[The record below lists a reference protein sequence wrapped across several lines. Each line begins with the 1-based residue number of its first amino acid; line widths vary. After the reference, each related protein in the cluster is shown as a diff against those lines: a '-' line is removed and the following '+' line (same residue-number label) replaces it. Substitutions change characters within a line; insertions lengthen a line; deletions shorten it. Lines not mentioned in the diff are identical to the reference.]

1 MTPNTLRFPSR
12 EPARLSATV
21 PAPVRFEHHEEPFGI
36 GEDRPRLS
44 WQVTTDTPGW
54 VQTAYE
60 LQLGPD
66 GGSLASYGRIDS
78 SEQLLQPW
86 PAPPLESRQRI
97 AVRVRVWGND
107 AGGPSAWSPVAH
119 VEAGLLNAADWQAA
133 MIRPAWDEASEA
145 NEPAA
150 RLSRTFELEG
160 DVRSARLYASARG
173 VYVAHINGRR
183 VGRDILAP
191 GWTSYH
197 HRLRYQSYDVTEYL
211 QPGTN
216 VIGLEVA
223 DGWWRGNLGFQE
235 KRNTYGNRTAVITQ
249 LEISDAG
256 GAVTTIGT
264 DESWLAGRGPV
275 LSADLYDGETYDA
288 RLESHGWAEAGAE
301 RGAETVLDAGTLQP
315 AVVVDGFDPAVLVA
329 PDGPPV
335 RATEELPVKAVLGT
349 PSGKTIL
356 DFGQNLVGR
365 VRFHVSGPPGTEVVL
380 RHAEVLEHGELGVR
394 PLRVAKQTDRYILR
408 GALGGESWEPGF
420 TIHGFRYVEVSGWPG
435 ELDPGAFTAV
445 VIHSELARTGTFA
458 CSDPMLNQ
466 LHSNVVWGMRG
477 NFVDVPTDCPQ
488 RNERLGW
495 TGDFQIFAATAAFLY
510 RIPGFSAS
518 WLKDMA
524 AEQGTDGPPPLVVPE
539 VVAEKPPFPDRP
551 VMAAWGDAA
560 VLVPWVLYQRTGDL
574 EFLRRQLPG
583 MTAWLES
590 AARAAGPELRFEHGF
605 QFGDWLDPAA
615 PPDSPGDARTPWQL
629 VAQAYLAY
637 SASVAGEAAGLLG
650 QDAESRRFRE
660 LSDRSRAVFRERY
673 LVDAGRLTPSTQ
685 TAYAVALRFGLL
697 QPSEHPAAAALLAE
711 TVEADGYRIA
721 TGFVGTPLVCDALS
735 EHGQAAAAY
744 RLLLQTECPS
754 WLYPVT
760 MGATTIWERW
770 DSMLPD
776 GSINPG
782 EMTSFNHY
790 ALGAVA
796 DWMHRSVAGLA
807 PAAPGYR
814 KLLVRPL
821 PGGGLGWA
829 EATHQT
835 PYGEAAVRWERDGE
849 EFSLSVI
856 VPAGCT
862 AAVYV
867 PDGGNTGVDVG
878 SGTHSF
884 RCVVP
889 SAAAPSAAAGG
900 AREPAL
906 QP

>member
-1 MTPNTLRFPSR
+1 MTPNTLRSPSQDTAL
-12 EPARLSATV
+12 PMATIPSA
-21 PAPVRFEHHEEPFGI
+21 VRFEHHEEPFGI
-36 GEDRPRLS
+36 GEGRPRLS
-44 WQVTTDTPGW
+44 WQVATGIRDW

-66 GGSLASYGRIDS
+66 EASLTSYGRTETR
-78 SEQLLQPW
+78 EQLLQPW
-86 PAPPLESRQRI
+86 PAPPLESRQRA
-97 AVRVRVWGND
+97 AVRVRVWGNGD
-107 AGGPSAWSPVAH
+107 DMPSEWSPVAY
-119 VEAGLLNAADWQAA
+119 VEAGLLTASDWQAA
-133 MIRPAWDEASEA
+133 MIRPAWVEASAA

-150 RLSRTFELEG
+150 RLSRTFEVAG
-160 DVRSARLYASARG
+160 PVASARLYASAHG

-211 QPGTN
+211 RQGTN
-216 VIGLEVA
+216 VIGLEFA

-235 KRNTYGNRTAVITQ
+235 KRNTYGSRTAVIAQ
-249 LEISDAG
+249 LEMTDAG
-256 GAVTTIGT
+256 GAVSVIGS
-264 DESWLAGRGPV
+264 DASWLAGRGPV
-275 LSADLYDGETYDA
+275 LSADLYDGETFDA
-288 RLESHGWAEAGAE
+288 RLRNRGWAETGTETGAG
-301 RGAETVLDAGTLQP
+301 TDTLQP
-315 AVVVDGFDPAVLVA
+315 AVVVGGFDPAVLAA

-335 RATEELPVKAVLGT
+335 RATDELPVRTVLGT

-365 VRFHVSGPPGTEVVL
+365 VRFKVNGAAGTEVVL

-394 PLRVAKQTDRYILR
+394 PLRVAKQTDRYFLR
-408 GALGGESWEPGF
+408 GGGEERWEPEF

-435 ELDPGAFTAV
+435 ELDPEAFTAV
-445 VIHSELARTGTFA
+445 VIHSELVRTGAFE

-495 TGDFQIFAATAAFLY
+495 TGDFQIFAATASFLY
-510 RIPGFSAS
+510 RIPGFTTS
-518 WLKDMA
+518 WLKDLA

-583 MTAWLES
+583 MMAWLE
-590 AARAAGPELRFEHGF
+590 AAAQAAGPELRFEQGF

-637 SASVAGEAAGLLG
+637 SASVAGAAAGLLG
-650 QDAESRRFRE
+650 RDTESERLRR
-660 LSDRSRAVFRERY
+660 LSARSRLVFRERY
-673 LVDAGRLTPSTQ
+673 LDDDGRLRPSTQ

-697 QPSEHPAAAALLAE
+697 EPAEHPAAAARLAE

-735 EHGQAAAAY
+735 DDGHATAAY

-776 GSINPG
+776 GSINEG

-807 PAAPGYR
+807 PAEPGYR

-821 PGGGLGWA
+821 PGGGLHWA
-829 EATHQT
+829 EARHET
-835 PYGEAAVRWERDGE
+835 PYGEAAVRWDLAGQ
-849 EFSLSVI
+849 EFSLAVT

-862 AAVYV
+862 AEVYL
-867 PDGGNTGVDVG
+867 PDGVSTGVEVG

-884 RCVVP
+884 SCAVP
-889 SAAAPSAAAGG
+889 EAATAGS
-900 AREPAL
+900 REPVF

>member
-1 MTPNTLRFPSR
+1 MTHNTLRFPSQGAAL
-12 EPARLSATV
+12 PMTTTPSAL
-21 PAPVRFEHHEEPFGI
+21 RFEHHEEPFGI
-36 GEDRPRLS
+36 GDDRPRLS
-44 WQVTTDTPGW
+44 WQVTTATPGW

-60 LQLGPD
+60 LELGP
-66 GGSLASYGRIDS
+66 GEGSLASYGRTES
-78 SEQLLQPW
+78 AEQILQPW
-86 PAPPLESRQRI
+86 PAPPLTSRQRV
-97 AVRVRVWGND
+97 AVRVRVWGNAD
-107 AGGPSAWSPVAH
+107 DVPSEWSPVTY
-119 VEAGLLNAADWQAA
+119 VEAGLLNPADWQAA
-133 MIRPAWDEASEA
+133 MIRPAWDDTSES

-150 RLSRTFELEG
+150 RLSRTFELDGE
-160 DVRSARLYASARG
+160 VASARLYASAHG

-197 HRLRYQSYDVTEYL
+197 HRLRYQTYDVTGYL
-211 QPGTN
+211 RPGTN
-216 VIGLEVA
+216 VIGLEFA

-235 KRNTYGNRTAVITQ
+235 KRNTYGNLTAVIAQ
-249 LEISDAG
+249 LEMTDAG
-256 GAVTTIGT
+256 GEVTVIGS
-264 DESWLAGRGPV
+264 DASWLAGRGPV

-288 RLESHGWAEAGAE
+288 RLQNSGWAGAE
-301 RGAETVLDAGTLQP
+301 TETGNNALQP
-315 AVVVDGFDPAVLVA
+315 AMVVDGFDPAVLVA
-329 PDGPPV
+329 PDGPAV
-335 RATEELPVKAVLGT
+335 RATEELPVSAVLKS
-349 PSGKTIL
+349 PSGKILL

-365 VRFHVSGPPGTEVVL
+365 VRFNASGPAGTEVVL

-408 GALGGESWEPGF
+408 GAPEGETWEPEF
-420 TIHGFRYVEVSGWPG
+420 TIHGFRYVEVSGWHG
-435 ELDPGAFTAV
+435 ELDPEAFTAV
-445 VIHSELARTGTFA
+445 VIHSELVRTGTFE
-458 CSDPMLNQ
+458 CSEPMLNQ

-495 TGDFQIFAATAAFLY
+495 TGDFQVFAATAAYLY
-510 RIPGFSAS
+510 RIPGFTAS

-583 MTAWLES
+583 MIAWLE
-590 AARAAGPELRFEHGF
+590 AAAEAAGPELRFEHGF

-615 PPDSPGDARTPWQL
+615 PPDQPGDARTPWQL

-637 SASVAGEAAGLLG
+637 SAGVAAQAAELLGEDSSGLSKLSHRAATMFREQYISDDGLL
-650 QDAESRRFRE
+650 
-660 LSDRSRAVFRERY
+660 L
-673 LVDAGRLTPSTQ
+673 PPTQ
-685 TAYAVALRFGLL
+685 TAYALALSFGLL
-697 QPSEHPAAAALLAE
+697 VPGERPAAAAGLAAA
-711 TVEADGYRIA
+711 VDADGYRIA
-721 TGFVGTPLVCDALS
+721 TGFVGTPLVCDALTDYGHS
-735 EHGQAAAAY
+735 TAAY
-744 RLLLQTECPS
+744 RLLLQTQCPS
-754 WLYPVT
+754 WLYSVT

-807 PAAPGYR
+807 PAEPGYR
-814 KLLVRPL
+814 HLLVRPR
-821 PGGGLGWA
+821 PGGGLDWA
-829 EATHQT
+829 EARHET
-835 PYGEAAVRWERDGE
+835 PYGEAVVRWELARQDFTLE
-849 EFSLSVI
+849 VT

-862 AAVYV
+862 ATVIL
-867 PDGGNTGVDVG
+867 PDVEETAHEVG

-884 RCVVP
+884 GCVLGLP
-889 SAAAPSAAAGG
+889 EGAGSTPQLAA
-900 AREPAL
+900 

>member
-1 MTPNTLRFPSR
+1 MT
-12 EPARLSATV
+12 TV
-21 PAPVRFEHHEEPFGI
+21 PSAVRFEHHDEPFGI

-44 WQVTTDTPGW
+44 WQVTTDRTGW

-60 LQLGPD
+60 LELGPD
-66 GGSLASYGRIDS
+66 EAGLASYGRTDS
-78 SEQLLQPW
+78 AEQLLQPW
-86 PAPPLESRQRI
+86 PAPPLTSRQRV
-97 AVRVRVWGND
+97 AVRVRVWGTDD
-107 AGGPSAWSPVAH
+107 AGPSGWSPVTF
-119 VEAGLLNAADWQAA
+119 VEAGLLAAADWQAA
-133 MIRPAWDEASEA
+133 MIRPAWHESSESI
-145 NEPAA
+145 EPAA
-150 RLSRTFELEG
+150 RLSRTFEVTG
-160 DVRSARLYASARG
+160 PVTSARLYASAHG
-173 VYVAHINGRR
+173 VYVASINGRR

-197 HRLRYQSYDVTEYL
+197 HRLRYQSHDVTEYL
-211 QPGTN
+211 RPGTN
-216 VIGLEVA
+216 VIGLEIA
-223 DGWWRGNLGFQE
+223 DGWWRGNLGFQG
-235 KRNTYGNRTAVITQ
+235 KRNTYGNRTAAIAQ
-249 LEISDAG
+249 LEIYDDG
-256 GAVTTIGT
+256 GKVTVVGT
-264 DESWLAGRGPV
+264 DDSWLAGRGPV
-275 LSADLYDGETYDA
+275 VAADLYVGETYDA
-288 RLESHGWAEAGAE
+288 RRDKDGWAGT
-301 RGAETVLDAGTLQP
+301 GDAGGNELTA
-315 AVVVDGFDPAVLVA
+315 AVAVQDFDPAVLVA

-335 RATEELPVKAVLGT
+335 RATEELSVRAVLGS
-349 PSGKTIL
+349 PSGKTLL

-365 VRFHVSGPPGTEVVL
+365 VRFRVNGEAGAEVVL

-394 PLRVAKQTDRYILR
+394 PLREAKQTDRYILR
-408 GALGGESWEPGF
+408 GGGEEQWEPEF
-420 TIHGFRYVEVSGWPG
+420 TIHGFRYVEVNGWPG
-435 ELDPGAFTAV
+435 DVDPDAFTAV
-445 VIHSELARTGTFA
+445 VIHSDLQRTGTFE

-466 LHSNVVWGMRG
+466 LHTNVVWGMRG

-495 TGDFQIFAATAAFLY
+495 TGDFQIFAATASFLY
-510 RIPGFSAS
+510 RIPGFTTS
-518 WLKDMA
+518 WLKDLA
-524 AEQGTDGPPPLVVPE
+524 VEQGTDGPPPLVVPE

-583 MTAWLES
+583 MIAWLD
-590 AARAAGPELRFEHGF
+590 AAAQAAGPELRFEHGF

-650 QDAESRRFRE
+650 QETESERLRE
-660 LSDRSRAVFRERY
+660 LSVRSRAVFRERY
-673 LVDAGRLTPSTQ
+673 LDGDGRLQPSTQ

-697 QPSEHPAAAALLAE
+697 EPAERPAAAARLAE

-735 EHGQAAAAY
+735 DEGHATDAY

-776 GSINPG
+776 GSINEG
-782 EMTSFNHY
+782 DMTSFNHY

-807 PAAPGYR
+807 PAEPGYR
-814 KLLVRPL
+814 KLTIRPR
-821 PGGGLGWA
+821 PGGELAWA
-829 EATHQT
+829 AARHET
-835 PYGEAAVRWERDGE
+835 PYGEAAVRWELAGQ
-849 EFSLSVI
+849 EFSLTVT

-862 AAVYV
+862 AAVYL
-867 PDGGNTGVDVG
+867 PDGGNTGVEIG

-884 RCVVP
+884 SCAVPSDTVP
-889 SAAAPSAAAGG
+889 SAAAVGT
-900 AREPAL
+900 REPVF

>member
-1 MTPNTLRFPSR
+1 MTPNILRFPSQDH
-12 EPARLSATV
+12 ARAGTAVPSA
-21 PAPVRFEHHEEPFGI
+21 VRFEHHEEPFGI

-44 WQVTTDTPGW
+44 WQVTTDRTGW
-54 VQTAYE
+54 VQAAYE

-66 GGSLASYGRIDS
+66 EASLTSYGRTETR
-78 SEQLLQPW
+78 EQLLQPW
-86 PAPPLESRQRI
+86 PAPPLESRQRV
-97 AVRVRVWGND
+97 AVRVRVWGN
-107 AGGPSAWSPVAH
+107 GGGAPSEWSPVAY
-119 VEAGLLNAADWQAA
+119 VEAGLLNASDWQAA
-133 MIRPAWDEASEA
+133 MIRPAWDEASDA

-150 RLSRTFELEG
+150 RLSRTFEVAG
-160 DVRSARLYASARG
+160 PVASARLYASAHG

-183 VGRDILAP
+183 VGRDILTP

-211 QPGTN
+211 RPGTN
-216 VIGLEVA
+216 VIGLEFA
-223 DGWWRGNLGFQE
+223 DGWWRGNLGFQG
-235 KRNTYGNRTAVITQ
+235 KRNTYGNRTAVIAQ
-249 LEISDAG
+249 LEMTDAG
-256 GAVTTIGT
+256 GAVCVIGS
-264 DESWLAGRGPV
+264 DASWLAGRGPV
-275 LSADLYDGETYDA
+275 LSADLYDGEIFDA
-288 RLESHGWAEAGAE
+288 RLRSRGWAEI
-301 RGAETVLDAGTLQP
+301 GAETGAGTDSLQP
-315 AVVVDGFDPAVLVA
+315 AVVVGGFDPAVLVA

-335 RATEELPVKAVLGT
+335 RATDELPVKAVLGT

-365 VRFHVSGPPGTEVVL
+365 VRFNVSGAAGTEVVL

-394 PLRVAKQTDRYILR
+394 PLRVAKQTDSYILR
-408 GALGGESWEPGF
+408 GGGDEQWEPEF

-435 ELDPGAFTAV
+435 VVDPDAFTAV
-445 VIHSELARTGTFA
+445 VIHSDLRRTGTFE

-495 TGDFQIFAATAAFLY
+495 TGDFQIFAATASFLY
-510 RIPGFSAS
+510 RIPGFTTS
-518 WLKDMA
+518 WLKDLA

-560 VLVPWVLYQRTGDL
+560 VLVPWVLYQWTGDL
-574 EFLRRQLPG
+574 EYLRRQLPG
-583 MTAWLES
+583 MIAWLE
-590 AARAAGPELRFEHGF
+590 AVAQAAGPELRFEHGF

-637 SASVAGEAAGLLG
+637 SGSVAGEAAGLLG
-650 QDAESRRFRE
+650 HDTESERLRE
-660 LSDRSRAVFRERY
+660 LSARSRAVFRERY
-673 LVDAGRLTPSTQ
+673 LDDDGRLRPSTQ

-697 QPSEHPAAAALLAE
+697 EPAEHPAAAARLADI
-711 TVEADGYRIA
+711 VEADGYRIA

-735 EHGQAAAAY
+735 DEGHTTAAY

-776 GSINPG
+776 GSINEG

-796 DWMHRSVAGLA
+796 DWMHRTVAGLA
-807 PAAPGYR
+807 PAEPGYR
-814 KLLVRPL
+814 KLAIRPR
-821 PGGGLGWA
+821 PGGGLAWA
-829 EATHQT
+829 AARHET
-835 PYGEAAVRWERDGE
+835 PYGEAVVRWELDGDV
-849 EFSLSVI
+849 FLLSVS

-862 AAVYV
+862 AAVYL
-867 PDGGNTGVDVG
+867 PDGGTTGVEVG

-884 RCVVP
+884 SCAVP
-889 SAAAPSAAAGG
+889 EAATEG
-900 AREPAL
+900 AREPVF

>member
-1 MTPNTLRFPSR
+1 MTTIPS
-12 EPARLSATV
+12 A
-21 PAPVRFEHHEEPFGI
+21 VRFEHHEEPFGI

-44 WQVTTDTPGW
+44 WQVTTDQTGW
-54 VQTAYE
+54 VQAAYE

-66 GGSLASYGRIDS
+66 EANLASYGRTDS
-78 SEQLLQPW
+78 AEQLLQPW
-86 PAPPLESRQRI
+86 PAPPLTSRQRV
-97 AVRVRVWGND
+97 AVRVRVWGQDD
-107 AGGPSAWSPVAH
+107 AVPSEWSPVTY
-119 VEAGLLNAADWQAA
+119 VEAGLLAAADWQAA
-133 MIRPAWDEASEA
+133 MIRPAWYESSESI
-145 NEPAA
+145 EPAA
-150 RLSRTFELEG
+150 RLSRTFEVTG
-160 DVRSARLYASARG
+160 PVTSARLYASAHG
-173 VYVAHINGRR
+173 VYVASINGRR

-197 HRLRYQSYDVTEYL
+197 HRLRYQSHDVTDYL

-223 DGWWRGNLGFQE
+223 DGWWRGNLGFQG
-235 KRNTYGNRTAVITQ
+235 KRNTYGDRTAAIAQ
-249 LEISDAG
+249 LEFYDDG
-256 GAVTTIGT
+256 GKVTVVGT
-264 DESWLAGRGPV
+264 DGSWLAGRGPV
-275 LSADLYDGETYDA
+275 VAADLYVGEAYDA
-288 RLESHGWAEAGAE
+288 RRDNDGWA
-301 RGAETVLDAGTLQP
+301 GTGDLGGNELAP
-315 AVVVDGFDPAVLVA
+315 AVAVQDFDPAVLVA

-335 RATEELPVKAVLGT
+335 RAIEELTVRAVLGS
-349 PSGKTIL
+349 PSGKTLL
-356 DFGQNLVGR
+356 DFGQNLVGH
-365 VRFHVSGPPGTEVVL
+365 VRFRVNGEAGSEVVL

-394 PLRVAKQTDRYILR
+394 PLREAKQTDRYILR
-408 GALGGESWEPGF
+408 GGGEEQWEPEF

-435 ELDPGAFTAV
+435 AVDPDAFTAV
-445 VIHSELARTGTFA
+445 VIHSDLQRTGTFG

-466 LHSNVVWGMRG
+466 LHANVVWGMRG

-495 TGDFQIFAATAAFLY
+495 TGDFQIFAATASFLY
-510 RIPGFSAS
+510 RIPGFTAS
-518 WLKDMA
+518 WLKDLA
-524 AEQGTDGPPPLVVPE
+524 VEQGADGPPPLVVPE

-583 MTAWLES
+583 MIAWLD
-590 AARAAGPELRFEHGF
+590 AAAQAAGPGLRFEHGF

-650 QDAESRRFRE
+650 QDTESERLHE
-660 LSDRSRAVFRERY
+660 LSVRSREVFRERY
-673 LVDAGRLTPSTQ
+673 LDGDGRLQPSTQ

-697 QPSEHPAAAALLAE
+697 EPEEHPAAAARLAD

-735 EHGQAAAAY
+735 DEGHATDAY

-776 GSINPG
+776 GSINEG

-807 PAAPGYR
+807 PAEPGYR
-814 KLLVRPL
+814 KLTIRPK
-821 PGGGLGWA
+821 PGGGLAWA
-829 EATHQT
+829 AARHET
-835 PYGEAAVRWERDGE
+835 PYGEAAVRWELAGQ
-849 EFSLSVI
+849 EFSLAVT
-856 VPAGCT
+856 VPAGCR
-862 AAVYV
+862 AAVYL
-867 PDGGNTGVDVG
+867 PDGGSTGVEIG

-884 RCVVP
+884 SCTVPSEAVPSDTVP
-889 SAAAPSAAAGG
+889 SAAAVGT
-900 AREPAL
+900 REPVF

>member
-1 MTPNTLRFPSR
+1 MTTTPS
-12 EPARLSATV
+12 A
-21 PAPVRFEHHEEPFGI
+21 VRFEHHEEPFGI

-44 WQVTTDTPGW
+44 WQVSTDTSGW

-60 LQLGPD
+60 LELGAD
-66 GGSLASYGRIDS
+66 EGTLVSYGRTAS
-78 SEQLLQPW
+78 AEQFLQEW
-86 PAPPLESRQRI
+86 PAPPLTSRQRV
-97 AVRVRVWGND
+97 AARVRVWGTD
-107 AGGPSAWSPVAH
+107 DDGPSAWSPVAY
-119 VEAGLLNAADWQAA
+119 VEAGLLNPEDWQAA
-133 MIRPAWDEASEA
+133 MIRPAWDEASESI
-145 NEPAA
+145 EPAA
-150 RLSRTFELEG
+150 RLSRTFEVSG
-160 DVRSARLYASARG
+160 PVASARLYASAHG
-173 VYVAHINGRR
+173 VYVASINGRR

-197 HRLRYQSYDVTEYL
+197 HRLRYQTYDVTDYL

-223 DGWWRGNLGFQE
+223 DGWWRGYLGFQG
-235 KRNTYGNRTAVITQ
+235 KRNTYHDRTAVLAQ
-249 LEISDAG
+249 LEMTDG
-256 GAVTTIGT
+256 GGNVTVLGT
-264 DESWLAGRGPV
+264 DSDWLAGRSPIV
-275 LSADLYDGETYDA
+275 AADLYVGETYDA
-288 RLESHGWAEAGAE
+288 RLEDGGWAG
-301 RGAETVLDAGTLQP
+301 AGT
-315 AVVVDGFDPAVLVA
+315 DGSAGLHPVETEAFDAAVLVA

-335 RATEELPVKAVLGT
+335 RATEERAVAAVLAS

-365 VRFHVSGPPGTEVVL
+365 VRITVKGPAGTEVTL

-394 PLRVAKQTDRYILR
+394 PLREAKQTDVYVLN
-408 GALGGESWEPGF
+408 GAADGETWEPEF

-435 ELDPGAFTAV
+435 DVDPEAFTAV
-445 VIHSELARTGTFA
+445 VIHSDLVRTGTFE

-495 TGDFQIFAATAAFLY
+495 TGDFQIFAATASFLY
-510 RIPGFSAS
+510 RIPGFTTS

-539 VVAEKPPFPDRP
+539 VTFDKPPFPVRP

-560 VLVPWVLYQRTGDL
+560 VLVPWVMYQRSGDL

-583 MTAWLES
+583 MTAWLE
-590 AARAAGPELRFEHGF
+590 AAAGAAGPELRFEHGF

-615 PPDSPGDARTPWQL
+615 PPDKPGDALTPWQL

-637 SASVAGEAAGLLG
+637 SARIAAESAELLGEDSAGL
-650 QDAESRRFRE
+650 RE
-660 LSDRSRAVFRERY
+660 LSQRASAVFRERY
-673 LVDAGRLTPSTQ
+673 IGDGGRLNPPTQ
-685 TAYAVALRFGLL
+685 TAYAVALTFGLL
-697 QPSEHPAAAALLAE
+697 ERGEEALAAAGLAAA
-711 TVEADGYRIA
+711 VEADGYRIA
-721 TGFVGTPLVCDALS
+721 TGFVGTPLVCDALTD
-735 EHGQAAAAY
+735 HGYVTAAY

-776 GSINPG
+776 GSINEG

-796 DWMHRSVAGLA
+796 DWMHRSLAGLA
-807 PAAPGYR
+807 PAEPGYR
-814 KLLVRPL
+814 KLLVRPR
-821 PGGGLGWA
+821 PGGGLDWA
-829 EATHQT
+829 EARHET
-835 PYGEAAVRWERDGE
+835 PYGAASVRWELNGQD
-849 EFSLSVI
+849 FTLDVA

-862 AAVYV
+862 ASIFL
-867 PDGGNTGVDVG
+867 PDGSGAVSVG

-884 RCVVP
+884 ACAFRP
-889 SAAAPSAAAGG
+889 AEDGG
-900 AREPAL
+900 APGADGHVGAVRGDPEPVL